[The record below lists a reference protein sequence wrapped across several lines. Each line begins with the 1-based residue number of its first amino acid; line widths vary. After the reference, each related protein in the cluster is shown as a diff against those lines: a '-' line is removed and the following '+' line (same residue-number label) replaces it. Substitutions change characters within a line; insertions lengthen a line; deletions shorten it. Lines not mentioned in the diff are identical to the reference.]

1 VTAFCGVRSL
11 WVLHLSESDITP
23 KREAPS
29 LADLTRNGN
38 APDMW
43 IRTMTS
49 SLRLSYR
56 SMKKGGGRC
65 HRKSGSDSIPT
76 SCAPFSRSA
85 VCVPPCF
92 LSLSQSP
99 AHDDHL

>member
-1 VTAFCGVRSL
+1 MTAFCGVRSL

-76 SCAPFSRSA
+76 SCAPIFSVRRLCTPLLPVSI
-85 VCVPPCF
+85 PE
-92 LSLSQSP
+92 SSS
-99 AHDDHL
+99 